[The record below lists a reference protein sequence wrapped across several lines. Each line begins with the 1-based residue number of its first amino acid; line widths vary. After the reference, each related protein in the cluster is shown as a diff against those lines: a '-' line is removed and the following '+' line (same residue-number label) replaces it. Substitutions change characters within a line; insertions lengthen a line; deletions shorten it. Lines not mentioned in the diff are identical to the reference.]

1 MNRASKLELVLIF
14 FTYLFVGHVD
24 IFALNHRVT
33 TVGVG
38 NV

>member
-1 MNRASKLELVLIF
+1 MNHASKLELVLIF
-14 FTYLFVGHVD
+14 FTYPFVGHVD
-24 IFALNHRVT
+24 VFALNHRVA